1 VTQSLIHKLNW
12 KLDIKRLKN
21 IKLTWRKIDPNNFVE
36 SDTHWT
42 CCKDKTWQGPS
53 KAIVAW
59 THENIQTVA
68 WLATEILNISCANWV
83 LGHNNFCS
91 GIKIGKVL
99 YLFQHT
105 LCPSY
110 INLYW
115 NMSAHLVQSCCYH
128 CVSVVIFVPLP
139 RYSWNIVESGFKH
152 HKPLVVENILHIFI
166 DIKKQWSL

>member
-1 VTQSLIHKLNW
+1 
-12 KLDIKRLKN
+12 LKN

-83 LGHNNFCS
+83 LGHNNCCS
-91 GIKIGKVL
+91 GTKIGKVL
-99 YLFQHT
+99 HLFKHT
-105 LCPSY
+105 LCLSY
-110 INLYW
+110 IHLYW
-115 NMSAHLVQSCCYH
+115 NMSAHLVGSCCYH
-128 CVSVVIFVPLP
+128 SVSVVITLCLLLSLCVLL
-139 RYSWNIVESGFKH
+139 SLCCHLCSLCHDITE
-152 HKPLVVENILHIFI
+152 ILLKVALNTIN
-166 DIKKQWSL
+166 L